1 MDGERKSALSFRDL
15 ERLGEGAV
23 KKAFRSF
30 RQILIVLLY
39 VVAIFFVLND
49 FSFTVTSAEKF
60 VADKAPWV
68 VLYILAHYFCRDYG
82 IQKGREDEE
91 YQTVEKRYRELCDG
105 ARGKRKELEAY
116 CRELEGYYNGMRLSE
131 TLAALGVPVDE
142 NGEPI
147 TEGLD
152 RKTVRAVKRAKKR
165 KPIRITYRMLVDRA
179 ERVSKSFR
187 PIKPS
192 FESYMRRTSLV
203 SVLKIVL
210 LSFFTFSLTATLG
223 DDPWSNF
230 LNGVPYLVTMLSVSI
245 TAVLSA
251 YKSVL
256 TYDIDCVNDRIA
268 VLSGWGKTVE

>member
-1 MDGERKSALSFRDL
+1 MDNERKSALSFRDL

-49 FSFTVTSAEKF
+49 FSFTVTSAEQF

-82 IQKGREDEE
+82 VQKGREDEE
-91 YQTVEKRYRELCDG
+91 YLAVEKRYRELCDG
-105 ARGKRKELEAY
+105 VRGRRKEVEAYCKELEA
-116 CRELEGYYNGMRLSE
+116 YYNGMRLSE
-131 TLAALGVPVDE
+131 TLSALGVAVDE

-152 RKTVRAVKRAKKR
+152 RRTARAVRRALKR

-179 ERVSKSFR
+179 ERVSRSFR

-223 DDPWSNF
+223 EDPWSNF

-251 YKSVL
+251 YRSVL

-268 VLSGWGKTVE
+268 VLTGMKNN

>member
-1 MDGERKSALSFRDL
+1 MDGERKSALSIRDL

-23 KKAFRSF
+23 KKVFRSF

-49 FSFTVTSAEKF
+49 FSFTVTSAEEF
-60 VADKAPWV
+60 AADKVPWL

-91 YQTVEKRYRELCDG
+91 FLAVEKRYRQLCDE
-105 ARGKRKELEAY
+105 ARGKRREIEEY
-116 CRELEGYYNGMRLSE
+116 CRELGRYYTEMRFSE
-131 TLAALGVPVDE
+131 TLSALGVRVDE
-142 NGEPI
+142 EGEPI

-152 RKTVRAVKRAKKR
+152 GKTLRAVKRAKRR

-179 ERVSKSFR
+179 DKVSRSFK

-203 SVLKIVL
+203 SVLKIIL

-223 DDPWSNF
+223 SDPWSNF

-251 YKSVL
+251 YRSVL
-256 TYDIDCVNDRIA
+256 TYDVDCIGDRIA
-268 VLSGWGKTVE
+268 VLSGMGEK

>member
-1 MDGERKSALSFRDL
+1 MDGEKKSALSFREL

-39 VVAIFFVLND
+39 LVAIFFVLND
-49 FSFTVTSAEKF
+49 FSFTVTSAEQF
-60 VADKAPWV
+60 AADKAPWL

-91 YQTVEKRYRELCDG
+91 FTAVEKRYRELCDG
-105 ARGKRKELEAY
+105 ARGKRKEVEAY
-116 CRELEGYYNGMRLSE
+116 CRDLEAYYNGARLSE
-131 TLAALGVPVDE
+131 TLSALGVTVDE

-152 RKTVRAVKRAKKR
+152 KRTRRAVKRALKR
-165 KPIRITYRMLVDRA
+165 KPIRITYRMLIDRA
-179 ERVSKSFR
+179 ERTRGSSSFR

-192 FESYMRRTSLV
+192 FESYMRRTSFL

-223 DDPWSNF
+223 EDPWSNF

-251 YKSVL
+251 YRSVL
-256 TYDIDCVNDRIA
+256 TYDVDCINDRIA
-268 VLSGWGKTVE
+268 VIEGMGEN

>member
-1 MDGERKSALSFRDL
+1 MDGEKKSTLSFREL

-30 RQILIVLLY
+30 RQILIILLY
-39 VVAIFFVLND
+39 LVAIFFVLND
-49 FSFTVTSAEKF
+49 FSFTVTSAEQF
-60 VADKAPWV
+60 AADKAPWL

-82 IQKGREDEE
+82 VQKGREDEE
-91 YQTVEKRYRELCDG
+91 FQAVEKRYRELCDG
-105 ARGKRKELEAY
+105 ARSRRKEVEAY
-116 CRELEGYYNGMRLSE
+116 CRDLEAYYNGARLSE
-131 TLAALGVPVDE
+131 TLSALGVPVDE
-142 NGEPI
+142 AGEPI

-152 RKTVRAVKRAKKR
+152 KRTRRAVRRALKR
-165 KPIRITYRMLVDRA
+165 KPIRITYRMLIDRA
-179 ERVSKSFR
+179 ERVSHSFR

-192 FESYMRRTSLV
+192 FESYMLRTSLL

-245 TAVLSA
+245 TAVLGA
-251 YKSVL
+251 YRSVL
-256 TYDIDCVNDRIA
+256 TYDVDCINDRIA
-268 VLSGWGKTVE
+268 VIEGMGE

>member
-1 MDGERKSALSFRDL
+1 
-15 ERLGEGAV
+15 
-23 KKAFRSF
+23 
-30 RQILIVLLY
+30 
-39 VVAIFFVLND
+39 
-49 FSFTVTSAEKF
+49 
-60 VADKAPWV
+60 
-68 VLYILAHYFCRDYG
+68 
-82 IQKGREDEE
+82 
-91 YQTVEKRYRELCDG
+91 
-105 ARGKRKELEAY
+105 
-116 CRELEGYYNGMRLSE
+116 MRLSE
-131 TLAALGVPVDE
+131 TLSALGVAVDE

-152 RKTVRAVKRAKKR
+152 KRTKRAVRRALKR

-223 DDPWSNF
+223 EDPWSNF

-256 TYDIDCVNDRIA
+256 TYDVDCVNDRIA
-268 VLSGWGKTVE
+268 VLSGLGEK

>member
-91 YQTVEKRYRELCDG
+91 YQAVEKRYRELCDG

-116 CRELEGYYNGMRLSE
+116 CKELEGYYNGMRLSE
-131 TLAALGVPVDE
+131 NLAALGVPVDE

-268 VLSGWGKTVE
+268 VLSGWGK

>member
-1 MDGERKSALSFRDL
+1 MDSERKGALSFRDL
-15 ERLGEGAV
+15 ERLGEGAI

-30 RQILIVLLY
+30 RQILIALLY
-39 VVAIFFVLND
+39 LVAIFFVLND
-49 FSFTVTSAEKF
+49 FSFTVTSAEQF
-60 VADKAPWV
+60 AADKAPWL

-91 YQTVEKRYRELCDG
+91 FQAVEKRYRELCDG
-105 ARGKRKELEAY
+105 VRGRRKEVEAY
-116 CRELEGYYNGMRLSE
+116 CRELERYYNGARLSE
-131 TLAALGVPVDE
+131 ALFELGVAVDGE
-142 NGEPI
+142 GEPI

-152 RKTVRAVKRAKKR
+152 RRTKRAVKRAQKR
-165 KPIRITYRMLVDRA
+165 KPIRVTYRMLIDRA
-179 ERVSKSFR
+179 ERIRGSASFR

-192 FESYMRRTSLV
+192 FESYMRRTSII

-223 DDPWSNF
+223 EDPWANF

-251 YKSVL
+251 YRSVL
-256 TYDIDCVNDRIA
+256 TYDVDCINDRIA
-268 VLSGWGKTVE
+268 VLSGLGK

>member
-1 MDGERKSALSFRDL
+1 MDSERKSALSFRDL
-15 ERLGEGAV
+15 ERMGEGAV

-49 FSFTVTSAEKF
+49 FSFTVTSAEQF

-82 IQKGREDEE
+82 IQKGREDED
-91 YQTVEKRYRELCDG
+91 YQAVEKRYRELCDG

-116 CRELEGYYNGMRLSE
+116 CKELEAYYNGMRLSE
-131 TLAALGVPVDE
+131 TLAALGVTVDE

-152 RKTVRAVKRAKKR
+152 RRTRRAVKRAKKR

-192 FESYMRRTSLV
+192 FESYMRRTSLI

-245 TAVLSA
+245 TAVLGA

-268 VLSGWGKTVE
+268 VLSGWGGK

>member
-1 MDGERKSALSFRDL
+1 MDSERKSALSFRDL

-49 FSFTVTSAEKF
+49 FSFTVTSAEQF

-91 YQTVEKRYRELCDG
+91 YKAVEKRYRELCDG
-105 ARGKRKELEAY
+105 ARGKRKEVEAY
-116 CRELEGYYNGMRLSE
+116 CKELEAYYNGMRLSE
-131 TLAALGVPVDE
+131 TFSALGVAVDE
-142 NGEPI
+142 QGEPI
-147 TEGLD
+147 TDVLD
-152 RKTVRAVKRAKKR
+152 KRTKRAVKRAKKR

-268 VLSGWGKTVE
+268 VLSGWGK

>member
-1 MDGERKSALSFRDL
+1 MDSERKSALSFRDL

-49 FSFTVTSAEKF
+49 FSFTVTSAEQF

-91 YQTVEKRYRELCDG
+91 YKAVEKRYRELCDG

-116 CRELEGYYNGMRLSE
+116 CKELEAYYNGMRLSE
-131 TLAALGVPVDE
+131 TLSALGVTVDE

-147 TEGLD
+147 TDGLD
-152 RKTVRAVKRAKKR
+152 KRTKRAVKRALKR
-165 KPIRITYRMLVDRA
+165 KPIRITYRMLIDRA
-179 ERVSKSFR
+179 ERVSKSVR

-203 SVLKIVL
+203 SVFKIVL

-223 DDPWSNF
+223 EDPWSNF

-251 YKSVL
+251 YRSVL
-256 TYDIDCVNDRIA
+256 TYDVDCINDRIA
-268 VLSGWGKTVE
+268 VIEGMGE

>member
-1 MDGERKSALSFRDL
+1 MDSERKSALSFRDL

-49 FSFTVTSAEKF
+49 FSFTVTSAEQF
-60 VADKAPWV
+60 AADKAPWV

-91 YQTVEKRYRELCDG
+91 FRVVEKRYRELCDG

-116 CRELEGYYNGMRLSE
+116 CRELEAYYNGMRLSE
-131 TLAALGVPVDE
+131 TLSALGVPVDE

-147 TEGLD
+147 TDDLD
-152 RKTVRAVKRAKKR
+152 KRTLRAVKRAKKR

-245 TAVLSA
+245 TAVLGA
-251 YKSVL
+251 YRSVL
-256 TYDIDCVNDRIA
+256 TYDVDCVNDRIA
-268 VLSGWGKTVE
+268 VLSGWGE

>member
-1 MDGERKSALSFRDL
+1 MDSERKSALSFRDL

-49 FSFTVTSAEKF
+49 FSFTVTSAEQF

-91 YQTVEKRYRELCDG
+91 YKAVEKRYRELCDG
-105 ARGKRKELEAY
+105 ARGKRKEMEAY
-116 CRELEGYYNGMRLSE
+116 CKELEAYYNGMRLSE
-131 TLAALGVPVDE
+131 TLSALGVSVDE
-142 NGEPI
+142 NAEPI
-147 TEGLD
+147 TDGLD
-152 RKTVRAVKRAKKR
+152 KRTKRAVRRALKR
-165 KPIRITYRMLVDRA
+165 KPIRITYRMLIDRA
-179 ERVSKSFR
+179 ERVSKSVR

-203 SVLKIVL
+203 SVLKIIL

-223 DDPWSNF
+223 EDPWSNF

-245 TAVLSA
+245 TAVLGA
-251 YKSVL
+251 YRSVL
-256 TYDIDCVNDRIA
+256 TYDVDCINDRIA
-268 VLSGWGKTVE
+268 VIEGMGG